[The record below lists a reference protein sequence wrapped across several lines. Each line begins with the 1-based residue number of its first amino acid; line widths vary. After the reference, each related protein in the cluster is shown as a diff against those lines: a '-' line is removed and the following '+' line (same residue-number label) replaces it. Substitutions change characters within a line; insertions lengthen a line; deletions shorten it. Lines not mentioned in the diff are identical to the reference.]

1 MPGNIDPELVA
12 PMERQLA
19 IVGGGISEHPIPAV
33 RLLNDQA
40 NAATK
45 ARLPAI
51 EGLTI
56 TDAQAPGPAGA
67 PPVAVR
73 VYQPAERV
81 GQLPA
86 LLWIHGGGYV
96 VGSVE
101 GNEHYVKQLVKSVG
115 CLAVSVEYR
124 LAPENPFPSALED
137 CYDALKWLA
146 AQAAALGVDP
156 RRLAIGGAS
165 AGGGLAA
172 GLALLARDRAEVPVA
187 FQLLIYPMLDDCNL
201 TQASD
206 TVPDSLLWRRKSN
219 LIAWQA
225 YLGGRAGAANVSPYA
240 AAFRATDLAGL
251 PPTYLPVGELDL
263 FLEENIAYATRLLR
277 AGVPTELH
285 VYPGAYHG
293 FDNFA
298 PEAAVS
304 QRFLADRNQAL
315 RRAFHLG

>member
-1 MPGNIDPELVA
+1 MSANIDPELVA

-33 RLLNDQA
+33 RILNDQA

-51 EGLTI
+51 DGLTI

-73 VYQPAERV
+73 VYQPAERAST
-81 GQLPA
+81 LPA

-96 VGSVE
+96 VGSVD

-115 CLAVSVEYR
+115 CLAVAVEYR
-124 LAPENPFPSALED
+124 LAPENPFPAALED
-137 CYDALKWLA
+137 CYAALKWLA
-146 AQAAALGVDP
+146 AQAAELGVDP
-156 RRLAIGGAS
+156 GRLAIGGAS

-172 GLALLARDRAEVPVA
+172 GLALLARDRGEVPVA
-187 FQLLIYPMLDDCNL
+187 FQLLIYPMLDDRNL

-225 YLGGRAGAANVSPYA
+225 YLGGRAGEADVSPYA
-240 AAFRATDLAGL
+240 AALRATDLAGL

-263 FLEENIAYATRLLR
+263 FLEENITYAARLLK

-298 PEAAVS
+298 PEAAIS
-304 QRFLADRNQAL
+304 QRFIADRNQAL
-315 RRAFHLG
+315 RRAFRLG